1 MPSLVGRALFG
12 RRMIKTEVGEIT
24 RENVVDVLKKAFT
37 IHLRNKIDIEYLY
50 RYYCGFQPI
59 LDRVK
64 EVRPEINNKIVENR
78 ALEIVAFRVGYNM
91 GEPVQYVS
99 RGDNKAIAQGVSRLN
114 DYVMSEEKEAEDRLL
129 CEWAQICGTSYRMVL
144 PDSQV
149 HEDKD
154 EAPFEI
160 FTLDPRYTFV
170 VRQNTL
176 GTPPVMAV
184 TYVEKEKARRVFSI
198 YTKDWY
204 YEVENYKIVNDQPQ
218 YLGIPIIEYPLNNSR
233 LGAFEPVIPI
243 LDAINVVAS
252 DRINGIMQFIQALML
267 FHNVGIDE
275 EQFALMRKEGA
286 LQYRDVAPDMKG
298 EIKYL
303 VEELNQMQTQTL
315 VDHMYNSVLTIVGM
329 PNRNGGTST
338 SDTGTAVIMRDGWSA
353 AEARAKDYEIVFKK
367 SEMQFLKLVLK
378 ICRELS
384 DLDLKASAVQIRFTR
399 RNYENISEKANV
411 LITMLNNEK
420 IAPQLAFTHCGMF
433 SDPHVAYMASVEYQK
448 KRTAELQNENA
459 SQEEG
464 VDEGVNQSHGSR
476 SADDQ

>member
-1 MPSLVGRALFG
+1 MLSSVSRVLLG
-12 RRMIKTEVGEIT
+12 RRIIKTEFGEIT
-24 RENVVDVLKKAFT
+24 RANVVDVLKKAFT
-37 IHLRNKIDIEYLY
+37 VHLRNKIDIEYLY

-59 LDRVK
+59 LYREK

-99 RGDNKAIAQGVSRLN
+99 RGDDKRVAQGVSQLN
-114 DYVMSEEKEAEDRLL
+114 DYVTSEEKEAEDRLL
-129 CEWAQICGTSYRMVL
+129 CEWAQICGTSFRMVL
-144 PDSQV
+144 PDAQV

-170 VRQNTL
+170 VYQNAL

-184 TYVEKEKARRVFSI
+184 TYIEKSKSRRVFSV
-198 YTKDWY
+198 YTKNWY
-204 YEVENYKIVNDQPQ
+204 YEIEDYKIVRDEPQ

-267 FHNVGIDE
+267 FHNVEIDE
-275 EQFALMRKEGA
+275 SEFALLRQEGA
-286 LQYRDVAPDMKG
+286 LQYRDVSDTMKG

-303 VEELNQMQTQTL
+303 VQELNQMQTQTL

-353 AEARAKDYEIVFKK
+353 AEARAKDYEITFKK
-367 SEMQFLKLVLK
+367 SEMKFLKLVLK
-378 ICRELS
+378 ICRGLS

-411 LITMLNNEK
+411 LVTMLNNPK

-433 SDPHVAYMASVEYQK
+433 SDPHVAYMASVEYQQK
-448 KRTAELQNENA
+448 SAAEGQPHGANDKEELNGETGEADKA
-459 SQEEG
+459 S
-464 VDEGVNQSHGSR
+464 
-476 SADDQ
+476 